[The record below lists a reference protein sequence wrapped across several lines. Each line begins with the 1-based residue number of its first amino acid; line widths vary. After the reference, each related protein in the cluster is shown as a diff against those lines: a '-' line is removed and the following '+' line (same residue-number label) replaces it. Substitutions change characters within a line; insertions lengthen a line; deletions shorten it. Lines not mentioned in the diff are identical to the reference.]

1 MFFFSSAETVVI
13 LSHLSK
19 HIQYVRS
26 TTSYLLASARKNGDM
41 LDSRMEHVQSESLVN
56 EIENAVEAADALQQ
70 DIHHLHTEVICVS
83 VLQLHAFFEVIS
95 LFS

>member
-1 MFFFSSAETVVI
+1 MLHKNTCTILFFFSSAEAVVI

-41 LDSRMEHVQSESLVN
+41 LDSRMEQVQSERLVN
-56 EIENAVEAADALQQ
+56 EMQNTVEAVEALQQ
-70 DIHHLHTEVICVS
+70 DIYHLHTEVISVS
-83 VLQLHAFFEVIS
+83 IL
-95 LFS
+95 